1 MDMLTWALLFDLGL
15 LAGVVGP
22 MQYGS
27 HLVRAGRYQQA
38 LPILRAYYAASR
50 ALPRWRGPLAGFLCA
65 CYVGM
70 GEFGLARPFAEEAVR
85 ENEKRGFA
93 QHLAAAR
100 ANLGVILIRQGEFA
114 QATLLLDQTLSKPI
128 HDRLRPT
135 VELYA
140 ANAYINLDR
149 LAEAE
154 KLLETALKTAKPNS
168 DIAIVALTNLCLC
181 RIYQNRPEEALVLA
195 QSAAKPKAPS
205 PPIRFTVQT
214 LLLLALVETD
224 RLAEAQEVAA
234 QLASQLNAMDP
245 FRRSSA
251 LRALAELAVK
261 QGELDRARDYAQRS
275 ATLGLNPNA
284 HANMLLIQA
293 EVFAARHN
301 THRAVTLC
309 RDILDTEAVS
319 FYRQRAQQLIDRLQP
334 PNTLANSPANL
345 YVTEEEEQ
353 EVRVDS

>member
-114 QATLLLDQTLSKPI
+114 EATLLLDQTLSKPI

-154 KLLETALKTAKPNS
+154 KLLEPALKTAKPDS
-168 DIAIVALTNLCLC
+168 DISIVALTNLCLC
-181 RIYQNRPEEALVLA
+181 RIYQNRPEEALELA
-195 QSAAKPKAPS
+195 QRAAKPKAS
-205 PPIRFTVQT
+205 SLPIRFTVQT

-224 RLAEAQEVAA
+224 RLAEAQEVAT
-234 QLASQLNAMDP
+234 QLAPQLNAMDP

-251 LRALAELAVK
+251 LRTLAELAVK

-309 RDILDTEAVS
+309 QDILDTEAVS
-319 FYRQRAQQLIDRLQP
+319 FYRQRAQQLIDRLQT

-353 EVRVDS
+353 EVIVEG